1 MRATNP
7 GMVPD
12 SPFLKPLT
20 DEQLAFFETF
30 PKAELHCHLLGTI
43 SKETFLDL
51 VRESGAPVTEEEV
64 NEF

>member
-30 PKAELHCHLLGTI
+30 PKAELLTA
-43 SKETFLDL
+43 TFWA
-51 VRESGAPVTEEEV
+51 RSRRKRSSTSCA
-64 NEF
+64 NRARR